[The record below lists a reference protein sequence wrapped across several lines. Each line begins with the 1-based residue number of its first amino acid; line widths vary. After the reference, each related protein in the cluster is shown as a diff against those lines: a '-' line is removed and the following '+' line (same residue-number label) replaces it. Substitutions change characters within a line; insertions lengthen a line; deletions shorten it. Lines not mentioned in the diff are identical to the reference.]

1 MTEPIHSAEA
11 RPKAG
16 QPLNIAVAGLGFMGL
31 THLKAWRQVPFARL
45 CAVMDMSEARL
56 TGDLSSVGGN
66 LGVAGEKFD
75 FSAVRTYRALD
86 RLLADP
92 EVDAVDICLPTN
104 EHADAVIA
112 ALRAGK
118 HVLVEK
124 PLARNEK
131 ETAAILAEYKRSG
144 RILMAAQILRFSP
157 AYVALADALK
167 TAGRLDS
174 AVFRRRCAAP
184 TWSGWLSDPSRSGG
198 GIFDLLIHD
207 VDYCVSRWGVPS
219 SVRAVGHED
228 LPRGIDVVHAE
239 LQYPGSGPVIVTG
252 GWHHPGAFPFSM
264 EFTVVTDQ
272 CTFEWTH
279 GAPHLHVYGPD
290 TESTNRDLPTG
301 DAFAAEIAY
310 FADCVIHGRTP
321 ERCMPQESAQSIALM
336 HRIIE
341 SRKRNGETIPCKI

>member
-1 MTEPIHSAEA
+1 MRASSRRPI
-11 RPKAG
+11 
-16 QPLNIAVAGLGFMGL
+16 NIGLAGLGFMGL
-31 THLKAWRQVPFARL
+31 THLKVWRHLPVARL

-56 TGDLSSVGGN
+56 AGDLSSVGGN

-75 FSAVRTYRALD
+75 FSGVGTYRSLD
-86 RLLADP
+86 QLLADP

-104 EHADAVIA
+104 EHAQAAVA

-131 ETAAILAEYKRSG
+131 ETELILAEHKRSG
-144 RILMAAQILRFSP
+144 RTLMAAHVLRFMP
-157 AYVALADALK
+157 AYLALADALK
-167 TAGRLDS
+167 DAGRVHS

-184 TWSGWLSDPSRSGG
+184 MWSGWLKDPSRSGG

-207 VDYCVSRWGVPS
+207 VDYCVSRWGMPA
-219 SVRAVGHED
+219 SVHAVGHED
-228 LPRGIDVVHAE
+228 LTRGIDVVHAE
-239 LQYPGSGPVIVTG
+239 LRYPGSGPVIVTG

-264 EFTVVTDQ
+264 EFTVVTDE

-279 GAPHLHVYGPD
+279 GGAHLHAYGPD
-290 TESTNRDLPTG
+290 TISTNRELPAG

-310 FADCVIHGRTP
+310 FADCVIQGRAP
-321 ERCMPQESAQSIALM
+321 ERCLPEESAQSVALM

-341 SRKRNGETIPCKI
+341 SRRRNGETIPWKT

>member
-1 MTEPIHSAEA
+1 MTEATQSAELRA
-11 RPKAG
+11 SSHRPINVG
-16 QPLNIAVAGLGFMGL
+16 VAGLGFMGL
-31 THLKAWRQVPFARL
+31 THLKAWRQLPLARV

-75 FSAVRTYRALD
+75 FSAVRTYRSLD
-86 RLLADP
+86 QLLTDA

-104 EHADAVIA
+104 EHGEAVVA

-124 PLARNEK
+124 PLARNE
-131 ETAAILAEYKRSG
+131 EEADRILAAHSGSG
-144 RILMAAQILRFSP
+144 RTLMVGQILRFTP
-157 AYVALADALK
+157 AYLALADALK
-167 TAGRLDS
+167 TAGRIHS

-184 TWSGWLSDPSRSGG
+184 TWSGWLSDPARSGG

-207 VDYCVSRWGVPS
+207 VDYCISRWGMPA
-219 SVRAVGHED
+219 SVCAVGHED

-272 CTFEWTH
+272 CTFEWTM
-279 GAPHLHVYGPD
+279 GAPHLHAYGPD
-290 TESTNRDLPTG
+290 AQSTNRELSGG

-310 FADCVIHGRTP
+310 FADCVIHGQPP
-321 ERCMPQESAQSIALM
+321 ERCLPEESAQSVALM
-336 HRIIE
+336 QRIIE
-341 SRKRNGETIPCKI
+341 SRKRKGESIPCQS